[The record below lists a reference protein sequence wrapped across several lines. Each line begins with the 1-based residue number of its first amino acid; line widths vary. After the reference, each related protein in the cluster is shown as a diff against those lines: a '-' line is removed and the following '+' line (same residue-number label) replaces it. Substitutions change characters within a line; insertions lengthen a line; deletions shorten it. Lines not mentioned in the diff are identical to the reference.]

1 MIEMCIDSTTLN
13 ITDELLAPVR
23 EQLTAMECQLRDSL
37 SGQHHALVAA
47 TEHLLDSGGKRIR
60 PAVALLSASL
70 FAADPEHAVSLAAA
84 VEMLHT
90 ATLVHDDL
98 IDGALLRRGI
108 PTLNSEWSPDAT
120 VLTGDYLFA
129 HAASFAA
136 QTDSVRVMNLF
147 AETLMVIVNG
157 EIRQK
162 FADNST
168 LSREGYF
175 QRIHAKTA
183 SMFALAAEAGA
194 VLGAASE
201 TAIEGMGRYGS
212 ETGMA
217 FQIVDDVLDFVG
229 TADRIGKPVGSD
241 LQQGLLTL
249 PALHYIE
256 ANPDDPD
263 VAALL
268 NGHYN
273 DRQIRERLLQ
283 SIRGSDSIEASLA
296 KARDYAAS
304 AKDALSTATT
314 GEHLHTLQT
323 IADYAVERDH

>member
-1 MIEMCIDSTTLN
+1 MYVDSTTMN
-13 ITDELLAPVR
+13 TIDELLAPVR
-23 EQLTAMECQLRDSL
+23 EQLTAMEGRLRETL
-37 SGQHHALVAA
+37 SGQHRALTAA
-47 TEHLLDSGGKRIR
+47 TEHLLDSGGKRVR
-60 PAVALLSASL
+60 PAVALLSAGL
-70 FAADPEHAVSLAAA
+70 FAADSDHAISLAAA

-129 HAASFAA
+129 RAASFAA
-136 QTDSVRVMNLF
+136 QTESVRVMNLF

-162 FADNST
+162 FADETT
-168 LSREGYF
+168 LSRQGYF

-201 TAIEGMGRYGS
+201 AAIKGMRRYGS

-217 FQIVDDVLDFVG
+217 FQIVDDVFDFIS

-241 LQQGLLTL
+241 LHQGLLTL

-256 ANPDDPD
+256 ANPEDPH

-268 NGHYN
+268 NGHQS
-273 DRQIRERLLQ
+273 DRQVRDQLVQ
-283 SIRGSDSIEASLA
+283 SIRASDAIEASLT
-296 KARDYAAS
+296 KARDYVTS
-304 AKDALSTATT
+304 AKSALSAATT
-314 GEHLHTLQT
+314 GEYLHTLQA
-323 IADYAVERDH
+323 IADYVVEREY

>member
-1 MIEMCIDSTTLN
+1 MYVDSITLST
-13 ITDELLAPVR
+13 TDELLAPVR
-23 EQLTAMECQLRDSL
+23 EQLTAMEGRLRESL
-37 SGQHHALVAA
+37 SGQHQALTAA
-47 TEHLLDSGGKRIR
+47 TEHLLDSGGKRVR
-60 PAVALLSASL
+60 PALALLSAGL
-70 FAADPEHAVSLAAA
+70 FAADRDHAVSLAAA

-108 PTLNSEWSPDAT
+108 PTLNAKWSPDAT

-129 HAASFAA
+129 RAASFAA
-136 QTDSVRVMNLF
+136 RTESVRVMNIF

-162 FADNST
+162 FADEAT

-175 QRIHAKTA
+175 QRIDAKTA

-201 TAIEGMGRYGS
+201 AAITGMRRYGR

-217 FQIVDDVLDFVG
+217 FQIVDDVLDCIGSV
-229 TADRIGKPVGSD
+229 DRIGKPVGSD

-256 ANPDDPD
+256 ANPHDPD
-263 VAALL
+263 VAVLL
-268 NGHYN
+268 NGHQS
-273 DRQIRERLLQ
+273 DRQVRQRLLQ
-283 SIRGSDSIEASLA
+283 SIRASDAIEASLE
-296 KARDYAAS
+296 KARDHVAS
-304 AKDALSTATT
+304 AKSALSAATT
-314 GEHLHTLQT
+314 GKHLHTLHA
-323 IADYAVERDH
+323 IADYVVEREF

>member
-1 MIEMCIDSTTLN
+1 MLLDSISLSTN
-13 ITDELLAPVR
+13 DELLSLVR
-23 EQLTAMECQLRDSL
+23 EQLTAMEGRLRESL
-37 SGQHHALVAA
+37 NGQHQSLTAA
-47 TEHLLDSGGKRIR
+47 TEHLLDSGGKRVR
-60 PAVALLSASL
+60 PAVALLSSGL
-70 FAADPEHAVSLAAA
+70 FAADVDHAVSLAAA

-108 PTLNSEWSPDAT
+108 PTLNSNWSPDAT

-129 HAASFAA
+129 RAASFAA
-136 QTDSVRVMNLF
+136 QTESVHVMNLF
-147 AETLMVIVNG
+147 AKTLMIIVNG
-157 EIRQK
+157 EMRQK
-162 FADNST
+162 FADETT

-201 TAIEGMGRYGS
+201 AAITGMRRYGIK
-212 ETGMA
+212 TGMA
-217 FQIVDDVLDFVG
+217 FQIVDDVLDFIG
-229 TADRIGKPVGSD
+229 NTDRIGKPVGSD
-241 LQQGLLTL
+241 LQRGLLTL

-268 NGHYN
+268 NGHQS
-273 DRQIRERLLQ
+273 DRQVRAQLVQ
-283 SIRGSDSIEASLA
+283 SIRTSDAIDASIAT
-296 KARDYAAS
+296 ARDYVAT
-304 AKDALSTATT
+304 AKSALSAATV
-314 GEHLHTLQT
+314 GKHLHTLHA
-323 IADYAVERDH
+323 IADYVVEREF

>member
-1 MIEMCIDSTTLN
+1 MLLDSISLSTN
-13 ITDELLAPVR
+13 DELLSPVR
-23 EQLTAMECQLRDSL
+23 EQLTAMEGRLRESL
-37 SGQHHALVAA
+37 NGQHKALTAA
-47 TEHLLDSGGKRIR
+47 TEHLLDSGGKRVR
-60 PAVALLSASL
+60 PTVALLSSGL
-70 FAADPEHAVSLAAA
+70 FAADVDHAVSLAAA

-108 PTLNSEWSPDAT
+108 PTLNSNWSPDAT

-129 HAASFAA
+129 RAASFAA
-136 QTDSVRVMNLF
+136 QTESVRVMNLF
-147 AETLMVIVNG
+147 AETLMIIVNG
-157 EIRQK
+157 EMRQK
-162 FADNST
+162 FADETT

-201 TAIEGMGRYGS
+201 AAITGMRRYGS
-212 ETGMA
+212 KTGMA
-217 FQIVDDVLDFVG
+217 FQIVDDVLDFIG
-229 TADRIGKPVGSD
+229 NTDRIGKPVGSD
-241 LQQGLLTL
+241 LQRGLLTL

-268 NGHYN
+268 NGHQS
-273 DRQIRERLLQ
+273 DRQVHAQLVQ
-283 SIRGSDSIEASLA
+283 SIRTSDAIDASIAT
-296 KARDYAAS
+296 ARDYVAT
-304 AKDALSTATT
+304 AKSALSAATV
-314 GEHLHTLQT
+314 GKHLHTLHA
-323 IADYAVERDH
+323 IADYVVEREF

>member
-1 MIEMCIDSTTLN
+1 MIEMYVDSITLST
-13 ITDELLAPVR
+13 TDELLAPVR
-23 EQLTAMECQLRDSL
+23 EQLTAMEGRLRESL
-37 SGQHHALVAA
+37 SGQHQALTAA
-47 TEHLLDSGGKRIR
+47 TEHLLDSGGKRVR
-60 PAVALLSASL
+60 PALALLSAGL
-70 FAADPEHAVSLAAA
+70 FAADRDHAVSLAAA

-98 IDGALLRRGI
+98 IDRALLRRGI
-108 PTLNSEWSPDAT
+108 PTLNAKWSPDAT

-129 HAASFAA
+129 RAASFAA
-136 QTDSVRVMNLF
+136 QTESVRVMNIF

-162 FADNST
+162 FANEAT

-194 VLGAASE
+194 VLGATSE
-201 TAIEGMGRYGS
+201 TAIRSMRRYGR

-217 FQIVDDVLDFVG
+217 FQIVDDVLDFIG
-229 TADRIGKPVGSD
+229 SADRIGKPVGSD

-256 ANPDDPD
+256 ANPHDPD

-268 NGHYN
+268 NGHQS
-273 DRQIRERLLQ
+273 DRQVRERLLQ
-283 SIRGSDSIEASLA
+283 SIRASDAIEASLA
-296 KARDYAAS
+296 KARDYVAS
-304 AKDALSTATT
+304 AKSALSAATA
-314 GEHLHTLQT
+314 GEHLHTLHA
-323 IADYAVERDH
+323 IADYVVEREF